1 MPIVVGAQ
9 NLAVLRLRRPVERP
23 ESEGKNMS
31 DAERPITGG
40 CQCGAVRYAMHVA
53 AVEKPHV
60 CHCRMCQRATG
71 GVFAAL
77 AGCAKS
83 QLEWTKGQPA
93 YFQSSNLAKRGFCAD
108 CGTPLTFGYDM
119 PEARIYVT
127 IGSLDDP
134 ELAAIEI
141 QYGVESKLSWVTFCE
156 DAPSEITG
164 GTPEE
169 AQFFA
174 GMKSNQG

>member
-1 MPIVVGAQ
+1 M
-9 NLAVLRLRRPVERP
+9 
-23 ESEGKNMS
+23 
-31 DAERPITGG
+31 
-40 CQCGAVRYAMHVA
+40 
-53 AVEKPHV
+53 
-60 CHCRMCQRATG
+60 
-71 GVFAAL
+71 FAAL
-77 AGCAKS
+77 AGCAKDR
-83 QLEWTKGQPA
+83 LEWTQGKPSFFA
-93 YFQSSNLAKRGFCAD
+93 SSNLAQRGYCRE
-108 CGTPLTFGYDM
+108 CGTPLTFSYLT

-141 QYGVESKLSWVTFCE
+141 QYGVESKLSWVELCE
-156 DAPSEITG
+156 DVPQERTG